1 MSPDVFANNR
11 LSSVL
16 DTGKSVEEL
25 LAKSV
30 LGLFTHDNELRTVS
44 PESKHIGTLG
54 ITSILGH
61 LYDILIG
68 FSYSIDILICFYRLD
83 EGFKS
88 SSYLTETLLDHEL
101 GHAYES
107 NKSAFNK
114 AHNVKEDMWTWLER
128 PDNSL
133 RLVQLGAG
141 MTSLK
146 STSATNSILEGTVT
160 LSYIHYTPM
169 IPISPLFVI
178 EFRRVRMGTL
188 P

>member
-1 MSPDVFANNR
+1 VSPDVFANNR

-16 DTGKSVEEL
+16 DTGKSLEEL
-25 LAKSV
+25 LAKLV
-30 LGLFTHDNELRTVS
+30 LGLFTQNNELIIVS

-54 ITSILGH
+54 VTSILGH

-68 FSYSIDILICFYRLD
+68 LSYSIYILICFYRLD

-88 SSYLTETLLDHEL
+88 SSYLTETLLDPEL

-107 NKSAFNK
+107 NKTAFNK
-114 AHNVKEDMWTWLER
+114 AHNVNEDMWTWLER

-133 RLVQLGAG
+133 RLVRLGAG

-146 STSATNSILEGTVT
+146 NTSPANSILEGSVT
-160 LSYIHYTPM
+160 LSYIHCTPI
-169 IPISPLFVI
+169 IPISYLCC
-178 EFRRVRMGTL
+178 
-188 P
+188 

>member
-1 MSPDVFANNR
+1 
-11 LSSVL
+11 L
-16 DTGKSVEEL
+16 
-25 LAKSV
+25 V
-30 LGLFTHDNELRTVS
+30 LGLLTDNNELIIVS

-54 ITSILGH
+54 ITSIIGH

-68 FSYSIDILICFYRLD
+68 LSYSIHILIYFYRLD

-88 SSYLTETLLDHEL
+88 SSYLTETLLDPEL

-107 NKSAFNK
+107 NKTAFNK

-133 RLVQLGAG
+133 RLAQVGAG

-146 STSATNSILEGTVT
+146 NTSPVDSILEGSVT

-169 IPISPLFVI
+169 IPISHLCY
-178 EFRRVRMGTL
+178 
-188 P
+188 

>member
-1 MSPDVFANNR
+1 M
-11 LSSVL
+11 
-16 DTGKSVEEL
+16 DTGKSVEEIL
-25 LAKSV
+25 VKLV
-30 LGLFTHDNELRTVS
+30 LDLFTHNNELRFVS

-61 LYDILIG
+61 LYDIHIG
-68 FSYSIDILICFYRLD
+68 LSYSIYILICFYRLD

-88 SSYLTETLLDHEL
+88 SSYLTETLLDPEL

-133 RLVQLGAG
+133 RLAQFGAG

-146 STSATNSILEGTVT
+146 NTSPANSILEGSVT

-169 IPISPLFVI
+169 IPTSHLCY
-178 EFRRVRMGTL
+178 
-188 P
+188 